1 MPHLTSLSLT
11 YFPLPSLLSSLT
23 RTFTNL
29 DIVASRAE
37 PVTLDTV
44 KKLVQVVK
52 ERVSVKFQESYH
64 TPGCVLNVNK
74 AHKEVVASGT
84 KDSGYSTFDMELVP

>member
-11 YFPLPSLLSSLT
+11 YFPLPSLISSLT

-29 DIVASRAE
+29 DIVASRVE

-44 KKLVQVVK
+44 KKLVLVVK
-52 ERVSVKFQESYH
+52 ERVSIKFQESYH
-64 TPGCVLNVNK
+64 TPGCLLNVNLLQK
-74 AHKEVVASGT
+74 KVVRDT
-84 KDSGYSTFDMELVP
+84 KDSKYSSFDMELVS